1 MSKTK
6 FHHKGPVEERSGG
19 VLNPVIDTRMDKLP
33 PLALLA
39 AGRALKAGMQYEQ
52 LRVDNWR
59 YVPAEEHL
67 NHALRHVAL
76 ALSGDKSEEH
86 EGHIVA
92 RMMMWAECRLG
103 GAR

>member
-1 MSKTK
+1 MSKIK
-6 FHHKGPVEERSGG
+6 FHHKGAVEEAGG
-19 VLNPVIDTRMDKLP
+19 VLNPTIDTRMDKLP

-52 LRVDNWR
+52 LRADNWR
-59 YVPAEEHL
+59 YVPAAEHL
-67 NHALRHVAL
+67 NHAMRHLAL

-86 EGHIVA
+86 EGHAVSRI
-92 RMMMWAECRLG
+92 MMWADCRLG